1 MTTAIVISHGT
12 HHVIHHGEKNWR
24 YNQVIR
30 NLDRKKKKKKKEE
43 SDEYVL
49 SSASAP
55 AQIIHH
61 NERLGTQMK
70 TD

>member
-30 NLDRKKKKKKKEE
+30 NLDRKKKKKKEE